1 MMKMFK
7 SVRNHKGFTL
17 VEMAIVLVIIGIILG
32 GVLKG
37 QELIN
42 NAKMKR
48 LYNQYREIMAATY
61 TYYDRYG
68 KLPGDDSTA
77 NTRGGIWATAVNG
90 DGNGI
95 INANAAMTTNY
106 VCVAVPGAPPAGEM
120 CGIWQHLRMA
130 NIISGTT
137 TSAVNPTNA
146 YGGAI
151 SAANATIGL
160 AGSTVN
166 GTWVAFQNIPNDVA
180 LAIDTQYDDGVW
192 NTGTIQA
199 SALYTTTAL
208 ISLYIKM

>member
-1 MMKMFK
+1 MKMFK
-7 SVRNHKGFTL
+7 TMRNHKGFTL

-32 GVLKG
+32 AVLKG

-48 LYNQYREIMAATY
+48 LYNQYREISAATY

-68 KLPGDDSTA
+68 KLPGDDNA
-77 NTRGGIWATAVNG
+77 ALARGGIWGTAVNG

-106 VCVAVPGAPPAGEM
+106 VCGAVPAEPPAGEM

-137 TSAVNPTNA
+137 TSGVNPTNA

-160 AGSTVN
+160 AGSTVS

-180 LAIDTQYDDGVW
+180 RDLDAAYDDGVY
-192 NTGTIQA
+192 NTGSIQA
-199 SALYTTTAL
+199 SAVYTTTAL